1 MRSLASDNYAGV
13 HPAVLA
19 AIGAANA
26 DHAPAYGSDETTTEA
41 VELFRRELGAQVDVF
56 MTFNGTG
63 ANVVGLNP

>member
-19 AIGAANA
+19 AITAANA
-26 DHAPAYGSDETTTEA
+26 GHAPAYGSDSTTDQA
-41 VELFRRELGAQVDVF
+41 VAAFRRELGDQVDVF

-63 ANVVGLNP
+63 ANVVG